1 MAFEVC
7 KLSKSLGAEVKGLDL
22 REALN
27 PSIRTKIND
36 AFVEN
41 VVLVFRNQNL
51 TAQQFLAA
59 AKQLGQP
66 ATQKLSQYKVPG
78 CPMVSYVSN
87 QEKTDAGNPK
97 LLGKAWH
104 TDHSFQPEP
113 PKATLLYGV
122 KLPKRGGDTWF
133 ANMKLA
139 YDTLPNKLKDR
150 IKGLE
155 AIHAYRESREVMSKN
170 ERNAEILT
178 DAEERKLNTVHPVI
192 RTHDISGSK
201 SIYLNPLRIKRF
213 IGMSSDESSKL
224 LERLI
229 LHSTKD
235 NLVYVH
241 RWQQGDVIIW
251 DNRQAMHRVEHN
263 YDLSE
268 ERLMHRII
276 LKGIKP
282 E

>member
-1 MAFEVC
+1 MSFEIY
-7 KLSKSLGAEVKGLDL
+7 KLSKSLGAEVKGIDL
-22 REALN
+22 HETLK
-27 PSIRTKIND
+27 PSIKTKLND

-41 VVLVFRNQNL
+41 IILVFRNQNL
-51 TAQQFLAA
+51 NAQQFLAA

-66 ATQKLSQYKVPG
+66 AIQKLSQYKVPG
-78 CPMVSYVSN
+78 CPMVSFVSN

-113 PKATLLYGV
+113 PKATLLNGV

-133 ANMKLA
+133 ANMRLA
-139 YDTLPNKLKDR
+139 YETLPNKLKDR
-150 IKGLE
+150 IIGLE
-155 AIHAYRESREVMSKN
+155 AIHAYRESRNVMTKN
-170 ERNAEILT
+170 ERKAEILT
-178 DAEERKLNTVHPVI
+178 DAEERKLNIVHPVV
-192 RTHDISGSK
+192 RTHDINGSK

-213 IGMSSDESSKL
+213 IGMGPDESSEL

-229 LHSTKD
+229 LHCTID
-235 NLVYVH
+235 NLVYAH
-241 RWQQGDVIIW
+241 RWRQGDVIIW
-251 DNRQAMHRVEHN
+251 DNRQTMHRVEHN

>member
-1 MAFEVC
+1 MAFEIC
-7 KLSKSLGAEVKGLDL
+7 KLTKSLGAEVKGLDL
-22 REALN
+22 QETFS
-27 PSIRTKIND
+27 PSITTKIND

-41 VVLVFRNQNL
+41 VILVFRNQRLN
-51 TAQQFLAA
+51 AQQFLAA

-66 ATQKLSQYKVPG
+66 AVQKLSQYKVPD

-87 QEKTDAGNPK
+87 QEKTNTGKPK

-113 PKATLLYGV
+113 PKATLLHGV

-133 ANMKLA
+133 ANMTLA
-139 YDTLPNKLKDR
+139 YYTLPKELKDR
-150 IKGLE
+150 INGLE
-155 AIHAYRESREVMSKN
+155 AIHAYRESRDIMTKN
-170 ERNAEILT
+170 ERHAELLT
-178 DAEERKLNTVHPVI
+178 DAEERRLNIVHPVV

-213 IGMSSDESSKL
+213 IGMSSNESSEL

-235 NLVYVH
+235 NLVYAH

-263 YDLSE
+263 YDLGE

>member
-150 IKGLE
+150 INGLE

>member
-27 PSIRTKIND
+27 PSITTKIND

-41 VVLVFRNQNL
+41 VFLVFRNQNL

-150 IKGLE
+150 INGLE

-213 IGMSSDESSKL
+213 IGMSSDESSEL

-235 NLVYVH
+235 NLVYAH

>member
-150 IKGLE
+150 INGLE

-235 NLVYVH
+235 NLVYAH